1 METYMFLFFD
11 IDGVILDGEDQVKR
25 RLRGGRFERAV
36 RACNGELICVSDH
49 VDAFGFVPS

>member
-1 METYMFLFFD
+1 MFLFFD